1 MIQLSYISSAAQAMS
16 TEQLLTLLQQ
26 CLNNNPKR
34 GITGML
40 LYGNNTFAQTLEGDD
55 DAVDA
60 LYEKILHDPRHTDV
74 KSLRRKT
81 VIDRQYADWS
91 MGFKRVSDKEL
102 RHIGGIANF
111 TEKDFNF
118 QYLAGHNDVA
128 ESLMDHY
135 SYWDPLVR
143 QVDEKEQVI
152 KQLKRELAE
161 SRGYVEIAS
170 LVLESV
176 AEAGRTTS
184 LDESHVRL
192 CEFALDTF
200 GQMQILS
207 ARPGTTRA
215 A

>member
-1 MIQLSYISSAAQAMS
+1 MIQLSYISSAAEAMS
-16 TEQLLTLLQQ
+16 TEQLLELLQQ
-26 CLNNNPKR
+26 CLNNNPAH

-40 LYGNNTFAQTLEGDD
+40 LYGNQTFAQTLEGDE
-55 DAVDA
+55 AEVDA
-60 LYEKILHDPRHTDV
+60 LYDKILRDPRHRNV
-74 KSLRRKT
+74 KSLHRKV

-91 MGFKRVSDKEL
+91 MGFKRISDKEL
-102 RHIGGIANF
+102 LNIGGIANF

-118 QYLAGHNDVA
+118 DYLAGHSDVA
-128 ESLMDHY
+128 ENLMDHY

-176 AEAGRTTS
+176 AEASRTNS
-184 LDESHVRL
+184 VDESHVRL

-200 GQMQILS
+200 GQMQIF
-207 ARPGTTRA
+207 AAKPGTTRA